1 MIEYLHSLPNVL
13 TVFYEIT
20 NGLTDFGIR
29 LMSFVS
35 VMVVLIHGLLVLFV
49 MGCLSAFNKKYG
61 SEKTKNID
69 ILIYFIVVLLILLSH
84 LVDIFIWTYAIVSV
98 NVFPGVIKTFYF
110 AGEMYT
116 NLDHNDPI
124 YNIGERWRILPILI
138 SFSGLFAIAISGAA
152 LYTLLMSTFGQT
164 AKSPKSS

>member
-1 MIEYLHSLPNVL
+1 VTKHDY
-13 TVFYEIT
+13 
-20 NGLTDFGIR
+20 
-29 LMSFVS
+29 FV
-35 VMVVLIHGLLVLFV
+35 
-49 MGCLSAFNKKYG
+49 KYG
-61 SEKTKNID
+61 SEKNKNVD
-69 ILIYFIVVLLILLSH
+69 ILVYFVVVLLILLSH

-164 AKSPKSS
+164 TTIAKSS

>member
-1 MIEYLHSLPNVL
+1 MIEYLHSLPNVF

-20 NGLTDFGIR
+20 SGLTDFGIR

-35 VMVVLIHGLLVLFV
+35 IMVVLIHGLLVLFV
-49 MGCLSAFNKKYG
+49 MGCLSAFNKRYG
-61 SEKTKNID
+61 SEKNKNVD
-69 ILIYFIVVLLILLSH
+69 VLVYFVVVLLILLSH

-116 NLDHNDPI
+116 NLDHNDPT

-152 LYTLLMSTFGQT
+152 LYSLLISTFGQT
-164 AKSPKSS
+164 TKSAKSS